1 MVFWR
6 KKKQQAAEEE
16 PVDVLADLPG
26 ADKLREW
33 FGHLPDFH
41 DGEIISLS
49 LARSGPS
56 VLRVYPYFPKKPA
69 VVHFIFEEITDLS
82 LEDFS
87 PQNVILSLTAERVT
101 TKTFGQ
107 VIRVRLGPCYG
118 IAGRIEAKR
127 VRIEVVRGKSPDGI
141 SQW

>member
-1 MVFWR
+1 MAFWR
-6 KKKQQAAEEE
+6 KKKQQVAEEG

-33 FGHLPDFH
+33 FGYLPDFH
-41 DGEIISLS
+41 DGEIVSLS

-56 VLRVYPYFPKKPA
+56 VLRIYPYFPKKPA
-69 VVHFIFEEITDLS
+69 VVDFIFDEITDLS

-87 PQNVILSLTAERVT
+87 PQNVISSLTAQKAI

-107 VIRVRLGPCYG
+107 VIRVTLGPCYG
-118 IAGRIEAKR
+118 IAGTIEAKR
-127 VRIEVVRGKSPDGI
+127 VRIEVVPGKSPDGVC
-141 SQW
+141 QW